1 MARLS
6 NPLAFTRAPVTIVVT
21 AVYIALI
28 AYLIVVQVDLPSV
41 PKTATPYNGINLTE
55 AWQDLQLLTAQYH
68 PYNSHRNDY
77 IHDWLLSR
85 IESILKENKASEP
98 VAYVFDDQVSNL
110 TSSTSSVASLSSGIR
125 VYFEGTNIITYVR
138 GARDDEDEWW
148 KEEDGKPSKAQGVLV
163 NAHYDSVSTG
173 YGSTDDGV
181 GVISVLQLIRYFT
194 VEANRPQHGL
204 VLLLN
209 NGEEDFL
216 NGARAFGQHPLSEFV
231 HSFLNLEG
239 AGAGGR
245 AALFRSTDEEVTR
258 AYVGSPYPF
267 GTVIS
272 GDAFDKGL
280 VRSQTDYVVFNGAF
294 GYRGLDVA
302 FIGMFKIILRYVTN
316 LGRTA
321 EQIPYLK

>member
-6 NPLAFTRAPVTIVVT
+6 NPIAFSRGPVTVIAT
-21 AVYIALI
+21 AVYAALL
-28 AYLIVVQVDLPSV
+28 AVLIWVQVELPSL
-41 PKTATPYNGINLTE
+41 PKSPTPIHGTNLTE
-55 AWQDLQLLTAQYH
+55 AWLDLQLLTAEYH
-68 PYNSHRNDY
+68 PYNSRSNDDV
-77 IHDWLLSR
+77 HDWLIRR
-85 IESILKENKASEP
+85 IKSILKDNDASSP
-98 VAYVFDDQVSNL
+98 AAYLFDDQVSNL
-110 TSSTSSVASLSSGIR
+110 TSSTSGVTTTTSGVS
-125 VYFEGTNIITYVR
+125 VYFEGKNIITYVR
-138 GARDDEDEWW
+138 GTDDDKEEWWTDED
-148 KEEDGKPSKAQGVLV
+148 GTPSEPHGVLV

-181 GVISVLQLIRYFT
+181 GVVSILQLMRHYT
-194 VEANRPQHGL
+194 SKDNQPRNGL

-216 NGARAFGQHPLSEFV
+216 NGARAFGQHPMSKFV

-258 AYVGSPYPF
+258 AYAKSPYPF
-267 GTVIS
+267 GTTVS
-272 GDAFDKGL
+272 GDAFKRGL

-302 FIGMFKIILRYVTN
+302 FIGESSKPLPR
-316 LGRTA
+316 LCD
-321 EQIPYLK
+321 

>member
-6 NPLAFTRAPVTIVVT
+6 NPFAFSRGPVTVVAT
-21 AVYIALI
+21 AVYAALL
-28 AYLIVVQVDLPSV
+28 AVLIVVQVDLPSL
-41 PKTATPYNGINLTE
+41 PKSPTPIHGVNLTE
-55 AWQDLQLLTAQYH
+55 AWQDLQLLTAEYH
-68 PYNSHRNDY
+68 PYNSHRNDFV
-77 IHDWLLSR
+77 HDWLAQR
-85 IESILKENKASEP
+85 IKSILKDNNASSTD
-98 VAYVFDDQVSNL
+98 AYIFIDQVSNL
-110 TSSTSSVASLSSGIR
+110 TSSTSSVTAATGGIS
-125 VYFEGTNIITYVR
+125 VYFEGTNIITYIR
-138 GARDDEDEWW
+138 GKDDDEKEWW
-148 KEEDGKPSKAQGVLV
+148 YDEDGSPSERHGVLV

-173 YGSTDDGV
+173 YGSTDDGI
-181 GVISVLQLIRYFT
+181 GVVSVLQLIRYFT
-194 VEANRPQHGL
+194 TTGNEPRNGL

-216 NGARAFGQHPLSEFV
+216 NGARAFGQHPMSRFV

-258 AYVGSPYPF
+258 AYAKSPYPF

-272 GDAFDKGL
+272 GDAFQKGL

-302 FIGMFKIILRYVTN
+302 FIG
-316 LGRTA
+316 
-321 EQIPYLK
+321 Q